1 MVLGRESSEHLGGA
15 GLEVLWETEDAGL
28 GDPYGS
34 QLAGVGAAT
43 VVEEIAGGAQNIT
56 FA

>member
-1 MVLGRESSEHLGGA
+1 M
-15 GLEVLWETEDAGL
+15 LWETEDAGL

-34 QLAGVGAAT
+34 QLAGVDAAT